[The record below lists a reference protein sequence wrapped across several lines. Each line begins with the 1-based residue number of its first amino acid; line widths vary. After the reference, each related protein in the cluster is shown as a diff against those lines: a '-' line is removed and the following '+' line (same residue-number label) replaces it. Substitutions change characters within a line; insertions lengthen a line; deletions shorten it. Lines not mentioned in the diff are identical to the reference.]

1 MNLCTRPDCDQ
12 PAYTADPNPVC
23 RRHLIQEQQMP
34 YVINDSGALEGTPDP
49 TPAEQ
54 PAKPE
59 PKAPKARADKEDTK

>member
-1 MNLCTRPDCDQ
+1 MNLCSRCDQ
-12 PAYTADPNPVC
+12 PAFTADPINPLC

-34 YVINDSGALEGTPDP
+34 YVINDNGALEGTPDP

-59 PKAPKARADKEDTK
+59 PKTPKAKADKEETK